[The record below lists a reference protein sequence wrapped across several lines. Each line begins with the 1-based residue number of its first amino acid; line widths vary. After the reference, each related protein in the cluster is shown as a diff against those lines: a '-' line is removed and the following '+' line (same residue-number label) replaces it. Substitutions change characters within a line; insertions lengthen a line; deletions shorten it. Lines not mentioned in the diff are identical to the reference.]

1 MSRVPHDAVAER
13 ALVSALLG
21 GQIDMDSLIGQIAD
35 ADFYVPANRATF
47 QAMLSLHEA
56 QRAIDMVTVIGELT
70 RLGTLEV
77 AGGASAI
84 GGMQAVDGANPDE
97 YARQVR
103 DCSQLRRLVDVAE
116 EIRVRAGHGAS
127 PGSIV
132 SYAEEE
138 ILKITVGRDRG
149 EPVLAGELLAR
160 VLGEIEAACKTRNPV
175 TGLATGFTDVD
186 NYLGGLQPA
195 DLVIVGGRPSMGK
208 TAFGMNI
215 AVNAA
220 LAGARVLV
228 FSLEMSKHALVK
240 RVVSSESR
248 VDSVK
253 MRVGRVN
260 EDDWRAIRDASEQIY
275 GARLLIDDTG
285 AATVGEMRS
294 KARRTRARYGLDLVV
309 VDYIQLC
316 RAKAENRNQE
326 VSAISRGLKA
336 LAKELDAPVMALSQ
350 LNRSLESRSDKRP
363 LLSDLKESGDIEQ
376 DADVVLFPYRPYVYD
391 PGVDPAETE
400 MIVAKQRNGP
410 IGTCR
415 LRWDERI
422 VRFDNAAR
430 HYIEARAQGEA
441 KDA

>member
-220 LAGARVLV
+220 RAYRAERQPDGTIKAVEGA
-228 FSLEMSKHALVK
+228 
-240 RVVSSESR
+240 VV
-248 VDSVK
+248 
-253 MRVGRVN
+253 G
-260 EDDWRAIRDASEQIY
+260 
-275 GARLLIDDTG
+275 LG
-285 AATVGEMRS
+285 AAGRCD
-294 KARRTRARYGLDLVV
+294 RARTDGRPGRHDVRL
-309 VDYIQLC
+309 
-316 RAKAENRNQE
+316 RTGR
-326 VSAISRGLKA
+326 SR
-336 LAKELDAPVMALSQ
+336 
-350 LNRSLESRSDKRP
+350 
-363 LLSDLKESGDIEQ
+363 
-376 DADVVLFPYRPYVYD
+376 YRPGHRQRCAGCD
-391 PGVDPAETE
+391 P
-400 MIVAKQRNGP
+400 R
-410 IGTCR
+410 
-415 LRWDERI
+415 
-422 VRFDNAAR
+422 
-430 HYIEARAQGEA
+430 
-441 KDA
+441 